1 MKKLNLRNQRN
12 LDKRVRSHNNKKP
25 NNSNRNNLNQRN
37 LDNQAQFHNNKKP
50 NNRNKNN
57 NKNNLNLLLIRS
69 SARNAINNIR
79 QRQLLNNTKRY
90 ASNDINDNKKETT
103 QCGP

>member
-37 LDNQAQFHNNKKP
+37 LDKQVQFRNNKKP
-50 NNRNKNN
+50 NNR
-57 NKNNLNLLLIRS
+57 NNLNLLLIRS

-103 QCGP
+103 QCRP